1 MKDALSRGL
10 NVTFHQDT
18 PVTKPN
24 MMHSVWCAVK
34 RISKNG
40 TIVGEDQKI
49 DVYDALKCITIN
61 AAYQYFEEEKK
72 GSIREGKMADLVVL
86 EKNPLEVDQ
95 MKIRE
100 IRVIETIK
108 EGKTIYKAQ

>member
-1 MKDALSRGL
+1 MKFMFAFGLASIMLCIGTLLRAKVKVFQKMLVPSSVIAGILGFFFL
-10 NVTFHQDT
+10 NVLSLQD
-18 PVTKPN
+18 
-24 MMHSVWCAVK
+24 
-34 RISKNG
+34 
-40 TIVGEDQKI
+40 I
-49 DVYDALKCITIN
+49 DCGADSAMYTE
-61 AAYQYFEEEKK
+61 EEEKK

>member
-1 MKDALSRGL
+1 
-10 NVTFHQDT
+10 
-18 PVTKPN
+18 
-24 MMHSVWCAVK
+24 
-34 RISKNG
+34 
-40 TIVGEDQKI
+40 
-49 DVYDALKCITIN
+49 
-61 AAYQYFEEEKK
+61 
-72 GSIREGKMADLVVL
+72 MADLVVI

>member
-1 MKDALSRGL
+1 
-10 NVTFHQDT
+10 
-18 PVTKPN
+18 
-24 MMHSVWCAVK
+24 
-34 RISKNG
+34 
-40 TIVGEDQKI
+40 
-49 DVYDALKCITIN
+49 
-61 AAYQYFEEEKK
+61 
-72 GSIREGKMADLVVL
+72 MADLVVL